1 MLLHTNDVGSAAPTN
16 LQPSEDCPTPG
27 LFSCSPQADDDSI
40 SACCVQKPGGVLLH
54 VQLWDEDEGVQDSW
68 GIHGLWPDMCDGSFD
83 ESTTGDGR
91 AYSASEIE
99 AALPEDYL
107 SEMEKVWVSNDESP
121 SAFWAHEWK
130 THGVRISTLD
140 PSCFSNYQTGDE
152 IPLFF
157 GTVLAL
163 FHQFPTYQLLA
174 NENILPTA
182 AGDDTTYSLDQLQQ
196 AISSQTGYTPTFL
209 CDEGSTLSSV
219 EYYLSA
225 QGPVQDGNFAQAT
238 ATRDD
243 GGSSA
248 CPQDGIVYP
257 QKVLSGSGA
266 RKDRDEGR
274 HRRRR
279 RRSEHNTVFDE
290 NHPRHR
296 QFPDDE

>member
-1 MLLHTNDVGSAAPTN
+1 MKPDYLGAALVHTLALCNNPLKISLPSFNLNFTSLSSHHPSQNPFSDLKPDTATPDSSSYAHAGGQGQGHGGHPQRAKFATNVLLHTNDVGSAAPTN

-27 LFSCSPQADDDSI
+27 LFSCTPQADDNSI

-99 AALPEDYL
+99 AALPADYL

-130 THGVRISTLD
+130 THGVRISTLN
-140 PSCFSNYQTGDE
+140 PSCISNYQTGDE
-152 IPLFF
+152 IPPFF

-196 AISSQTGYTPTFL
+196 AIS
-209 CDEGSTLSSV
+209 
-219 EYYLSA
+219 
-225 QGPVQDGNFAQAT
+225 
-238 ATRDD
+238 
-243 GGSSA
+243 
-248 CPQDGIVYP
+248 
-257 QKVLSGSGA
+257 
-266 RKDRDEGR
+266 
-274 HRRRR
+274 
-279 RRSEHNTVFDE
+279 
-290 NHPRHR
+290 
-296 QFPDDE
+296 